1 MSVQIV
7 CDYCGDHIYRGQ
19 SYRVVRVEPYDAR
32 ACRTMR
38 DRTAHYHDEPC
49 WERIESA
56 VRAVWADDGPASAE
70 PHNDPERWTDKPVA
84 VRERIVLETIGDGR
98 LTNRGIWEAVCEAH
112 PGVKLYKSEI
122 APLTR
127 RLVAAG
133 EIVCE
138 REAWRGRT
146 RNRYHRRTDLDGPIA
161 DLDRA
166 FREGDAA

>member
-7 CDYCGDHIYRGQ
+7 CDYCGEHIYRGKP
-19 SYRVVRVEPYDAR
+19 YRVVRVEPYDSR
-32 ACRTMR
+32 AQRTMR

-56 VRAVWADDGPASAE
+56 VRGVREDDDGAAE
-70 PHNDPERWTDKPVA
+70 SGDRWTDKPVS

-98 LTNRGIWEAVCEAH
+98 LTNRGIWEAVREAH
-112 PGVKLYKSEI
+112 PAVHLFKSDI
-122 APLTR
+122 APVTR
-127 RLVAAG
+127 RLVAAD

-138 REAWRGRT
+138 REPWNGRT
-146 RNRYHRRTDLDGPIA
+146 RNRYHRRTNLDGPIA

-166 FREGDAA
+166 FRDGSGSEA

>member
-7 CDYCGDHIYRGQ
+7 CDYCGEHIYRGQ
-19 SYRVVRVEPYDAR
+19 SYRVVRVEPYDAQAR
-32 ACRTMR
+32 RTMR
-38 DRTAHYHDEPC
+38 DRTGHYHEAPC
-49 WERIESA
+49 WDRIETA
-56 VRAVWADDGPASAE
+56 VRSVWDDDAPAE
-70 PHNDPERWTDKPVA
+70 RDEPERWTDKPVP

-112 PGVKLYKSEI
+112 PEVRLYKSDI

-146 RNRYHRRTDLDGPIA
+146 RNRYHRRTDLDGTIA

-166 FREGDAA
+166 FREDDAA